1 MLPSS
6 SKDRGFGG
14 EVEVEGG
21 ERGTEVSFQI
31 GSHKEEEEEEE
42 EEGQMW
48 TVMVRLSVD
57 CQRGYMAVER

>member
-1 MLPSS
+1 M
-6 SKDRGFGG
+6 
-14 EVEVEGG
+14 EVEGG